1 MAKKAAQ
8 DERPLGV
15 QISPDLLATI
25 RVLQGSDPLCLRLK
39 KELNTDS
46 GREGYTL
53 SQDGLLQYC
62 GRAVVPAQKALT
74 QELLYLYH
82 DNQLAGH

>member
-1 MAKKAAQ
+1 MF
-8 DERPLGV
+8 
-15 QISPDLLATI
+15 T
-25 RVLQGSDPLCLRLK
+25 LK

-46 GREGYTL
+46 SREGYTL

-62 GRAVVPAQKALT
+62 GRAVVPAQKALI

-82 DNQLAGH
+82 DDQLIGH